1 MHKNYPWLIFL
12 AFAVA
17 TLGCSLFIPA
27 TPTPLPPPPTEAPPA
42 TAAPVLPTSAPPT
55 EPPASPTQPAATPTE
70 APATPAP
77 ASLTAQQLRNAQYQL
92 PQYNRTVTLADGLY
106 ESGPGADYVYA
117 KMLDQVAFGDLNGDG
132 VDDAAVMLAE
142 SGGGSGVFVSVIV
155 MLNQD
160 GRPVQSSSALID
172 DRPVIESLAIE
183 KGQIVVGATIHGTND
198 PGCCPNF
205 PVIETYAW
213 TPSHLD
219 LAHFSST
226 TPNGAKRDIH
236 IERPVSGTEASGS
249 VQVQGTFTISPFENT
264 LTYRLLDEQGAQVSA
279 GPIAAKSDG
288 LGGPGTFDGAI
299 DLAGL
304 PAGSTVRVQI
314 VDVSAADG
322 STLALDSVPVTLK

>member
-1 MHKNYPWLIFL
+1 MIKSPTALVFL
-12 AFAVA
+12 VLALG

-27 TPTPLPPPPTEAPPA
+27 TSTPLPPPSTVAPPA
-42 TAAPVLPTSAPPT
+42 TTVPALPTPAPPT
-55 EPPASPTQPAATPTE
+55 EPPATPTEPAATPTE
-70 APATPAP
+70 APTTPAP
-77 ASLTAQQLRNAQYQL
+77 ALLTAQQLRNAQYQL

-106 ESGPGADYVYA
+106 ESGSGADYVYA

-132 VDDAAVMLAE
+132 AEDAAVMLAE
-142 SGGGSGVFVSVIV
+142 NGGGSGTFVSVIV

-172 DRPVIESLAIE
+172 DRPLVESLSIE
-183 KGQIVVGATIHGTND
+183 NGQIVVGATIHGTND

-236 IERPVSGTEASGS
+236 IERPVSGAEATGS
-249 VQVQGTFTISPFENT
+249 LQVQGTFTISPFENT
-264 LTYRLLDEQGAQVSA
+264 LTYRLLDEQGAQVAA
-279 GPIAAKSDG
+279 GPIPAKSNE
-288 LGGPGTFDGAI
+288 LGGPGTFDGII

-304 PAGSTVRVQI
+304 SAGSTVRVQI